1 MDLMLYPHDVLKTPT
16 QMVPLGHVKSEE
28 FRQRISSMFQVMYR
42 RGGIGLAAPQVGW
55 NARVIVGNAM
65 GRAHHDSGAFVL
77 INPEIIPFGP
87 EVAMVEGCLSIPGV
101 YATVSRPQSVMV
113 RSLTFDGQEK
123 ESIFDGLIAR
133 IIQHEYDHL
142 EGILFIDRLSFEEH
156 KRIAPQLETH
166 IARIAQ
172 LRVKREEEAKKRK
185 EEEEAKKAE
194 EKKKK
199 EQGKSKKNDREQAA
213 IVSTAMNALSILYGQ
228 TTKVSQKDFDR
239 LLRKTASRQRGRVQ

>member
-1 MDLMLYPHDVLKTPT
+1 
-16 QMVPLGHVKSEE
+16 
-28 FRQRISSMFQVMYR
+28 
-42 RGGIGLAAPQVGW
+42 
-55 NARVIVGNAM
+55 
-65 GRAHHDSGAFVL
+65 
-77 INPEIIPFGP
+77 
-87 EVAMVEGCLSIPGV
+87 
-101 YATVSRPQSVMV
+101 
-113 RSLTFDGQEK
+113 
-123 ESIFDGLIAR
+123 FDGLIAR

-199 EQGKSKKNDREQAA
+199 EQGKSKKNDREQAT

-228 TTKVSQKDFDR
+228 TTKVSQKDF
-239 LLRKTASRQRGRVQ
+239 